1 MNLSPSRAALAEALL
16 ASLVFIGLLGF
27 STYMIYQK
35 SLSALEQ
42 EIKIGLMSNVRA
54 SASTLSGD
62 AHQLITANT
71 PRDDVHYAAL
81 AAQLER
87 IRQSSQDVRYIYTTV
102 LEQGRVLFVVNP
114 SPQNDNDGDGQPD
127 LPPALMQVYDNAPE
141 ELVTALREQRA
152 GVSQLPYRDE
162 WGVFISAYAPFY
174 DRQGAFRGVLAMD
187 LELSSFYQRLA
198 ALNLVF
204 RKAIVIIFF
213 LGLVGGLAIW
223 WMRRSSQQV
232 RQRLTQRE
240 QEYDILQRATS
251 PLHLARLYDWP
262 MPLLFLRGGVHAW
275 PPATPSVSTAPLSQ
289 GAVSSSARQ
298 PLAEPPSP
306 PESAPVQQHSLSRW
320 WREVAPGLLPC
331 ADSRLTVSLADPLD
345 AAFSPEAQQRF
356 WRESFQLWRRLAQQP
371 VAIDIVLQEE
381 ALLHWRLAV
390 RLAVVGTPDRQ
401 ADDDTNWWGAFLRW
415 QEAAAVARVILSH
428 VDHGE
433 LCLIWLVDKYTEAP

>member
-1 MNLSPSRAALAEALL
+1 MNLSPSRAALVEAVL

-35 SLSALEQ
+35 SLNALEQ

-54 SASTLSGD
+54 SASTLSGETHQTITADTRRDD
-62 AHQLITANT
+62 AHY
-71 PRDDVHYAAL
+71 VAL

-87 IRQSSQDVRYIYTTV
+87 IRQASQDVRYIYTTV
-102 LEQGRVLFVVNP
+102 LAQDRVLFVVNP

-127 LPPALMQVYDNAPE
+127 LPPALMQVYDNAPA

-174 DRQGAFRGVLAMD
+174 DRQGEFRGVLAMD

-213 LGLVGGLAIW
+213 LGLVGGLAMW

-232 RQRLTQRE
+232 RQRLLQRE
-240 QEYDILQRATS
+240 QAYESLRLAVS

-262 MPLLFLRGGVHAW
+262 LPLLFLRGGVHAW
-275 PPATPSVSTAPLSQ
+275 PPETLPASDPESVRDPNSPLEPQPPLDCASAQQHNLSQ
-289 GAVSSSARQ
+289 
-298 PLAEPPSP
+298 
-306 PESAPVQQHSLSRW
+306 W
-320 WREVAPGLLPC
+320 WRRATPGLLPC
-331 ADSRLTVSLADPLD
+331 PASRLTVSLADSLE
-345 AAFSPEAQQRF
+345 AAFSADALDRF
-356 WRESFQLWRRLAQQP
+356 WQDSFQLWRRLARQP
-371 VAIDIVLQEE
+371 LAIDIQLQEE
-381 ALLHWRLAV
+381 ALLHWQLMIRITV
-390 RLAVVGTPDRQ
+390 TGMPDVQ
-401 ADDDTNWWGAFLRW
+401 VDDDVHWWACFLRW
-415 QEAAAVARVILSH
+415 QSLAAAAHVTLNHAAR
-428 VDHGE
+428 GE
-433 LCLIWLVDKYTEAP
+433 LCLLWQVNKYTEAP